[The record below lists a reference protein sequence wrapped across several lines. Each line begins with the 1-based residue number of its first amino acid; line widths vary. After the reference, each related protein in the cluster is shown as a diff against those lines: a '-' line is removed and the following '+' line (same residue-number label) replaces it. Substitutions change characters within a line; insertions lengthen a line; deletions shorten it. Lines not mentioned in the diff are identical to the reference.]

1 ITSIRGPYRRKGIGS
16 SLIKHSLKWCKKQ
29 GWKRFEVHLVLLDCA
44 EGWKG
49 EQKACKTFWDKLGF
63 KVFRTEEADEE
74 TKSYF
79 GVDERYSLFR
89 DL

>member
-1 ITSIRGPYRRKGIGS
+1 M
-16 SLIKHSLKWCKKQ
+16 
-29 GWKRFEVHLVLLDCA
+29 
-44 EGWKG
+44 EG
-49 EQKACKTFWDKLGF
+49 KLGF

-79 GVDERYSLFR
+79 GVDERYSMFI